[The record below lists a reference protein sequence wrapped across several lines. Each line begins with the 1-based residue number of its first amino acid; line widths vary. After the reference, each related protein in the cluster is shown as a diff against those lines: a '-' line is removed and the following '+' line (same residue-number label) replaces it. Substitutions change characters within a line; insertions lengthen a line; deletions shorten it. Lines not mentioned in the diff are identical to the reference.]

1 MKAVIQR
8 VTDAK
13 VVIDEGI
20 FSEIKKGLLV
30 LIAVSK
36 EDQEEDAKYLAEKC
50 VGLRIFEDEHGKM
63 NLDAKQTGGELLI
76 VPNFTLYGDCAHGKR
91 PNFMAAESSTR
102 AIPLYEEFLYQC
114 RILGAIVKT
123 GKFGA
128 DMKVSFTN
136 DGPVTIL
143 LDTKELRT
151 K

>member
-1 MKAVIQR
+1 MRAVIQR

-13 VVIDEGI
+13 VTIDGDI

-30 LIAVSK
+30 LMAVSR
-36 EDQEEDAKYLAEKC
+36 EDQPDDAKYLAEKC

-63 NLDAKQTGGELLI
+63 NLDAAATGGEFLI

-91 PNFMAAESSTR
+91 PNFMAAESPKR

-114 RILGAIVKT
+114 RILGAKVKT
-123 GKFGA
+123 GRFGA

-136 DGPVTIL
+136 DGPVTIIM
-143 LDTKELRT
+143 DTKELRT